1 LAQGPPK
8 ASLAGLPPLPG
19 AAGGDEGI
27 SLGEGA
33 GAHITADEINNAL
46 LIMASPREYA
56 VIEAALHE
64 LDVVP
69 LEVLLEA
76 AIAEVTLTSELRYG
90 VQYFVQKGKNQ
101 ALLTDTATP
110 IAPSLPGFAYSF
122 ASANIQVILSALEDA
137 TEVDVISA
145 PEVLVLNNQTAIL
158 QVGDQVPIATQS
170 AVSVVAG
177 GAPVVNTIEYRDTGV
192 TLKVTPRVNQGGM
205 VMMDISQEVSDVA
218 ATTTSTLDSPT
229 INQRKISSTVAVH
242 DGQTIALG
250 GLISDNRTK
259 SKSGIP
265 VLQNIPVLGSLFA
278 TTDHQDS
285 RTELLVLI
293 TPHVV
298 ENAQKAQ
305 SVTEELRRKL
315 PMTRQ
320 LFPRPN

>member
-1 LAQGPPK
+1 
-8 ASLAGLPPLPG
+8 
-19 AAGGDEGI
+19 
-27 SLGEGA
+27 
-33 GAHITADEINNAL
+33 
-46 LIMASPREYA
+46 
-56 VIEAALHE
+56 
-64 LDVVP
+64 
-69 LEVLLEA
+69 
-76 AIAEVTLTSELRYG
+76 
-90 VQYFVQKGKNQ
+90 
-101 ALLTDTATP
+101 
-110 IAPSLPGFAYSF
+110 
-122 ASANIQVILSALEDA
+122 VILSALEDA